1 LLILILIASITGWIV
16 VFMIRNRHATPYLA
30 SICSSLF
37 NIGMAVGRLSLGA
50 LTDKLGVRSAVILY
64 LTLAAVLQAL
74 FATIQIQAAAGV
86 LITMI
91 GFFLGPMFPS
101 GVVMIARLLPKN
113 LHVRA
118 VSFVASIG
126 QLGGSLVPFALG
138 AIADK
143 FGVGAFQYIILGQL
157 IVTLL
162 VWMCFPKLD
171 RKETTVRDRDQA
183 NNP

>member
-1 LLILILIASITGWIV
+1 
-16 VFMIRNRHATPYLA
+16 
-30 SICSSLF
+30 
-37 NIGMAVGRLSLGA
+37 MAVGRLSLGA
-50 LTDKLGVRSAVILY
+50 LTDRLGVRSAVILY

-74 FATIQIQAAAGV
+74 FALIKVQAVAAV
-86 LITMI
+86 LITTI

-101 GVVMIARLLPKN
+101 GVVMIARLLPKH

-126 QLGGSLVPFALG
+126 QLGGALVPFALG
-138 AIADK
+138 AIADR
-143 FGVGAFQYIILGQL
+143 FGVGAFQYIILAQL

-171 RKETTVRDRDQA
+171 SKATTVDDRDQV
-183 NNP
+183 NTP